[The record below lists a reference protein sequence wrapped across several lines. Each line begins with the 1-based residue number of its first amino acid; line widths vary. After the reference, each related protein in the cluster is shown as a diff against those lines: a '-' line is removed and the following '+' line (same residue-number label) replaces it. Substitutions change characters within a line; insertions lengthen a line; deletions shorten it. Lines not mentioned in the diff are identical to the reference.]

1 MKSIISCLLL
11 LILSGISNYA
21 FASNYEALNY
31 QMISDYKLLRTDP
44 EAAIIKPEKEW
55 EELCL
60 MHNATYDFSLFKE
73 DKYNKDF
80 LKAMR
85 LMQMEKA
92 REFDPFGHAGFD
104 PTGIIRLTP

>member
-55 EELCL
+55 EEL
-60 MHNATYDFSLFKE
+60 MI
-73 DKYNKDF
+73 F
-80 LKAMR
+80 LYLK
-85 LMQMEKA
+85 KIS
-92 REFDPFGHAGFD
+92 
-104 PTGIIRLTP
+104 IIRTF